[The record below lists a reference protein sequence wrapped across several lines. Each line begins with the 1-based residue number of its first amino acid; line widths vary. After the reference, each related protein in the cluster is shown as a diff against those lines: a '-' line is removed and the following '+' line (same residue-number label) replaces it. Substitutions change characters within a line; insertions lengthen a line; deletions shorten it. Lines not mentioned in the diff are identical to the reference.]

1 MEAKF
6 LLTGDCSLSV
16 QMGEEISLAV
26 NQRVRM
32 LFLNLTRYPIE
43 GIREMVPTYASL
55 MIHYQPEVLRF
66 EVLKA
71 EIVKRLD
78 HLDSAEKES
87 RMVKEIPICYGGE
100 LGPDLENCAAFEK
113 VSVEEFIRMH
123 SQHEYYSYMLGF
135 APGHAYMARFEEPFH
150 FKRRESPRVRISGG
164 SIVVQLNLSNLIPFD
179 QPCGWNI
186 VGATPLTICD
196 YQKEDPFLVHAGDW
210 VKYVPV
216 SRKEFDAIKEEVK
229 RGMYRLRTYER
240 TVK

>member
-32 LFLNLTRYPIE
+32 LFLNLTTCPIE
-43 GIREMVPTYASL
+43 GVREMVPTYASL

-66 EVLKA
+66 EALKA

-87 RMVKEIPICYGGE
+87 GMVKEIPICYGGE

-229 RGMYRLRTYER
+229 RGTYRLRTYER